1 MSQSDPVADFI
12 TVIRNGVRARK
23 AFVESAHSN
32 MKEAIAK
39 ILTDEGFIDGFEV
52 LEVTNEKGSKFRRLR
67 LQLRYAD
74 DLKRIGPLN
83 QLERISSPGRRVY
96 VGRRE
101 MPKVRG
107 GYGLSI
113 LSTSK
118 GVISDKQARKLNVG
132 GELLVQVW

>member
-23 AFVESAHSN
+23 ALVESPHSN
-32 MKEAIAK
+32 MKEAISK
-39 ILTDEGFIDGFEV
+39 ILADEGFISGYEV
-52 LEVTNEKGSKFRRLR
+52 LDITNEKGSKFKRLR
-67 LQLRYAD
+67 INLRYAD
-74 DLKRIGPLN
+74 DLMRISPLN
-83 QLERISSPGRRVY
+83 QLERVSKPGRRVY
-96 VGRRE
+96 ISRRE
-101 MPKVRG
+101 LPKVRG

-118 GVISDKQARKLNVG
+118 GVMSDKQARKLNVG

>member
-52 LEVTNEKGSKFRRLR
+52 LEVTNAKGSKFKRLR
-67 LQLRYAD
+67 LHLRYAD

-113 LSTSK
+113 LSTSR